1 MTNNSLDDD
10 IDDLSGTIF
19 SQLGDRIKDPS
30 LIAKDFLRTI
40 TSIESFALDINN
52 TFGETR
58 NRVYE
63 IKTGFADA
71 IPQIIR
77 LGGNAYD
84 VQRTMEE
91 IGVASNRNLIATE
104 KQVTS
109 LYAAFRVTGQSVRKL
124 VDDFSDVGVGVDQ
137 MSKQIEDSV
146 KYIQSIGGNTKEV
159 FKVVTDNMDQLNRY
173 QFEGGVAGLTKMA
186 AQASMLRYDMRTT
199 TSLADGLYK
208 PERAIEVASAF
219 QRLGL
224 AVGDLGDPF
233 KLMNDSIMDPQGLQ
247 DSLIKVSEK
256 FTYFDDKTKTFK
268 ISPEGVLH
276 LKELEAQTGVSARE
290 MTKLGLASAEVNRR
304 ISQIKSFNL
313 NIDEKD
319 TQLLANLSR
328 INDKGKLEVYV
339 KDENGERSY
348 KELKDI
354 SKQQL
359 EATLKEQKDQKEGPE
374 MTLEEI
380 ARSQL
385 GITEKTEAS
394 VAGIYQG
401 LLHGFGSTTS
411 ISGAVE
417 ALSRVST
424 LVSGV
429 FSNRDRFGSS
439 EPSRRVTGNVF
450 KEFQELFKDMKS
462 GKSAQNSIG
471 DLLIKLGKESEN
483 ATDEVKTTLKKSLID
498 VYGRLSEETGFE
510 RMLKG
515 GLGTVLKELGITS
528 KDNDNQSRNDGSR
541 NTPVTSTD
549 KGSGNQKKPIEA
561 KNNKKDNR
569 KNDQPAEDKRKE
581 NTTKFENFS
590 KSIETAFIGNL
601 ENIKKTNKGADQ
613 GEINKVENNLKEDIK
628 SLVKA
633 FENKKDVNFNELFEK
648 IKNENVNSPE
658 YVKESL
664 KKSYEEF
671 YKTLKSNNNTEVE
684 KKFLEQYEEFIKK
697 NNGGIVS
704 NTNNTTNKYIK
715 GSDNQQQGNDT
726 KSMSF
731 NAYDALLFGSKNI
744 SGKPEENKDVANNY
758 SKGVTPVALGGK
770 DKKDNTIYQKIDQN
784 IKIDYVF
791 NPIEVKISGEN
802 GKLDATKVQ
811 AMINTSLNDTLS
823 KLTKDIAKNSKD
835 KIFAPDIAGDSNYG
849 KPYNTAL
856 GS

>member
-549 KGSGNQKKPIEA
+549 KGSGNQKKPIQA
-561 KNNKKDNR
+561 KNTPTSTSTSKVTPEK
-569 KNDQPAEDKRKE
+569 EDK
-581 NTTKFENFS
+581 TTKFENFS

-658 YVKESL
+658 YIKKSL
-664 KKSYEEF
+664 KESYEEF
-671 YKTLKSNNNTEVE
+671 YKTLKNNNNTEVE